1 MESVIVSIKPEW
13 LEKIIRG
20 EKTIEVRKSAPKE
33 VPFRAYIYC
42 TKSKEYE
49 VTVDEVRDDGKQRHH
64 NGKGKVVA
72 MFVCDRVDNIEPI
85 FSFCDCYSG
94 YDDTSDC
101 IHFEGYSID
110 NERLKKTCLTQQD
123 LCIYGNGNRLYGWHI
138 SDLRILPRP
147 QDLSI
152 YSGRKKVLKGEKV
165 EIEKPCIFGSGN
177 RLDWKPIPLTRPPQS
192 WQYLY

>member
-20 EKTIEVRKSAPKE
+20 EKMIEVRKSAPKE

-72 MFVCDRVDNIEPI
+72 MFVCDRVEVFTPSEHEIKFKRFKALHET
-85 FSFCDCYSG
+85 G
-94 YDDTSDC
+94 
-101 IHFEGYSID
+101 
-110 NERLKKTCLTQQD
+110 LTVSEMRE
-123 LCIYGNGNRLYGWHI
+123 YANGKPLYGWHI
-138 SDLRILPRP
+138 TDLRILPRP

-152 YSGRKKVLKGEKV
+152 YSGRKRVLKGEKV
-165 EIEKPCIFGSGN
+165 EIETPSICIFGSGN
-177 RLDWKPIPLTRPPQS
+177 KLDWKPIPLTRPPQS